1 MAIFDA
7 TLFPFGVGIV
17 AIIVA
22 IFIIRWI
29 LKKDS
34 GTERMKEVSGYIV
47 VGTRAYLNRQIK
59 TIFLAMP
66 WLAALL
72 SYFFGWQTSLTFI
85 CGALLSLLAGYIGM
99 NVAVR
104 ANVRA
109 TNAARK
115 SSAATFRLSFMGGA
129 VTGLLVTGISM
140 LGLYVLRLIFS
151 GPDDLQVLVGFGFG
165 ASLAALFAQIG
176 GGIFT
181 KSADIGADLVGKL
194 EEGIPEDDPRNP
206 AVVADLVGDNV
217 GDCAGRGSDLFQTFS
232 DDIVTGMIL
241 GVLFVWKYGP
251 NAIIF
256 PFVLEAV
263 GVVASMIG
271 ISIVRERK
279 QLSHSTVLYIGLIMT
294 AIIGAVGLF
303 ILANFMMNDITLF
316 FAGGF
321 GIIAMLSSTFVAL
334 YYTGLSGKPVR
345 QTAECSKGGPAI
357 NVITGLSFGLQS
369 PILPIVAVI
378 ASIVLAY
385 WVSGGSAYAL
395 IAANI
400 STDIIITFIMAS
412 DTFGPITDNAG
423 GIAEMSGVSGEAS
436 KTLESLDAVG
446 NTMKAATKAYAMASG
461 TYTSFTIFATYFAAA
476 SIIGI
481 DVTTPYAIAGLFIGV
496 ALPFPL
502 ASLTISA
509 TAKGA
514 FKMVDEVRRQFKE
527 ILGLREGKAT
537 PDYAKCIDIST
548 KFALKQMVL
557 PGLLAIAVPITVGLL
572 FGPTPLGMLLIG
584 ATASSAMLGF
594 FFNNTGALL
603 DNAKKLHETGL
614 CGTKGSESHKAS
626 IVGDTVGDPLKDVA
640 GPSVLIFMKLLGMT
654 ALLMLPAM
662 LG

>member
-7 TLFPFGVGIV
+7 TLFPFGVGVV
-17 AIIVA
+17 AILVA

-85 CGALLSLLAGYIGM
+85 FGALLSLLAGFIGM

-104 ANVRA
+104 TNVRA

-115 SSAATFRLSFMGGA
+115 SSASTFRISFLGGA
-129 VTGLLVTGISM
+129 VTGLLVTGISL
-140 LGLYVLRLIFS
+140 LGLYFLRLVFS
-151 GPDDLQVLVGFGFG
+151 DLSALVGFGFG

-271 ISIVRERK
+271 ISMVKERK
-279 QLSHSTVLYIGLIMT
+279 RLSHSTVLYIGLLTT
-294 AIIGAVGLF
+294 AIIGAGGLF

-316 FAGGF
+316 LAGVF
-321 GIIAMLSSTFVAL
+321 GIIAMLTSTFVAL
-334 YYTGLSGKPVR
+334 YYTGLTGKPVR

-423 GIAEMSGVSGEAS
+423 GIAEMSGIAGEAS

-476 SIIGI
+476 SIVGI

-502 ASLTISA
+502 ASLTIIA

-527 ILGLREGKAT
+527 IVGLREGKAT

-548 KFALKQMVL
+548 KFALRQMVL
-557 PGLLAIAVPITVGLL
+557 PGLVVISVPILAGFL
-572 FGPTPLGMLLIG
+572 FGPVPLGMLLIG
-584 ATASSAMLGF
+584 ATASSAMLG
-594 FFNNTGALL
+594 L
-603 DNAKKLHETGL
+603 
-614 CGTKGSESHKAS
+614 
-626 IVGDTVGDPLKDVA
+626 
-640 GPSVLIFMKLLGMT
+640 
-654 ALLMLPAM
+654 
-662 LG
+662 

>member
-1 MAIFDA
+1 MALFDA
-7 TLFPFGVGIV
+7 TLFPFGVAIA
-17 AIIVA
+17 AIIIAA
-22 IFIIRWI
+22 IIIRWI
-29 LKKDS
+29 IRKDS
-34 GTERMKEVSGYIV
+34 GTPRMKEVNRHIV
-47 VGTRAYLNRQIK
+47 VGTRAYLNRQVK

-66 WLAALL
+66 WLAALI
-72 SYFFGWQTSLTFI
+72 SYFFGWATSLTFI
-85 CGALLSLLAGYIGM
+85 CGVLLSLLAGFIGM

-104 ANVRA
+104 ANVRV

-115 SSAATFRLSFMGGA
+115 SSAATLRISFLGGT

-140 LGLYVLRLIFS
+140 LGLYILRLIFS
-151 GPDDLQVLVGFGFG
+151 GPNDLPVLVGFGFG

-271 ISIVRERK
+271 ISIVKERK
-279 QLSHSTVLYIGLIMT
+279 RLSHSTVLYIGLLTT
-294 AIIGAVGLF
+294 AIIGATGLF
-303 ILANFMMNDITLF
+303 ILATFMMNDITLF
-316 FAGGF
+316 LSGVF
-321 GIIAMLSSTFVAL
+321 GIIAMLTSTFVAL
-334 YYTGLSGKPVR
+334 YYTGLTGRPVR

-378 ASIVLAY
+378 ASIALAY
-385 WVSGGSAYAL
+385 WVTGGLLYAL
-395 IAANI
+395 IVANVG
-400 STDIIITFIMAS
+400 TDLSIGFIMAS
-412 DTFGPITDNAG
+412 DTFGPITDNAD
-423 GIAEMSGVSGEAS
+423 GIAEMSGISEETG

-461 TYTSFTIFATYFAAA
+461 TYTSFAIFATYFAAA
-476 SIIGI
+476 SIVGI

-502 ASLTISA
+502 ASLTIIA

-527 ILGLREGKAT
+527 IVGLREGKAT

-548 KFALKQMVL
+548 KFALRQMVL
-557 PGLLAIAVPITVGLL
+557 PGLVVISVPILAGFL
-572 FGPTPLGMLLIG
+572 FGPVSLGMLLVG

-614 CGTKGSESHKAS
+614 CGMKGSESHKAS

-654 ALLMLPAM
+654 ALLLLPA
-662 LG
+662 LL

>member
-1 MAIFDA
+1 MALFDA
-7 TLFPFGVGIV
+7 TLFPFGVGLV

-22 IFIIRWI
+22 AFIVRWL

-34 GTERMKEVSGYIV
+34 GNARMKEVNGYIV
-47 VGTRAYLNRQIK
+47 TGTRAYLNRQLK

-85 CGALLSLLAGYIGM
+85 FGALLSLLPGYIGM

-104 ANVRA
+104 ANVRV

-151 GPDDLQVLVGFGFG
+151 GPEDLQVLVGFCFG
-165 ASLAALFAQIG
+165 ASPAALFAQIG

-232 DDIVTGMIL
+232 DDIITGMIL
-241 GVLFVWKYGP
+241 GVLFVHVYGP

-271 ISIVRERK
+271 ILMIRERK
-279 QLSHSTVLYIGLIMT
+279 RLSYSTVLYLGLLTT
-294 AIIGAVGLF
+294 AIIGATGLF
-303 ILANFMMNDITLF
+303 VLTIFMMNDITLF
-316 FAGGF
+316 FAGVL
-321 GIIAMLSSTFVAL
+321 GIIATLSSTFVAL
-334 YYTGLSGKPVR
+334 YYTGLTGKPVR

-369 PILPIVAVI
+369 PILPIVAVV
-378 ASIVLAY
+378 ASIALAY
-385 WVSGGSAYAL
+385 WVTGGSLYAL
-395 IAANI
+395 IVANV
-400 STDIIITFIMAS
+400 STDLIIGFIMAS
-412 DTFGPITDNAG
+412 DTFGPITDNAD
-423 GIAEMSGVSGEAS
+423 GIAEMSGISEETG

-461 TYTSFTIFATYFAAA
+461 TYTSFAIFATFFAAA
-476 SIIGI
+476 SITAI
-481 DVTTPYAIAGLFIGV
+481 DVTTPYAIAALFIGV

-514 FKMVDEVRRQFKE
+514 FKMVDEVRRQFRE
-527 ILGLREGKAT
+527 IVGLREGKAT

-548 KFALKQMVL
+548 RFALRQMVL
-557 PGLLAIAVPITVGLL
+557 PGLLAIAVPITIGFL
-572 FGPTPLGMLLIG
+572 FGPVPLGMLLIG
-584 ATASSAMLGF
+584 ATASSAMLGV

-654 ALLMLPAM
+654 ALLLLPARIQ
-662 LG
+662 